1 MRWIILFLVLTA
13 CAGQHSFPT
22 YENFNK
28 KCYYQHSIDWS
39 NCEDK
44 FKAMEDI
51 HKGQIELWQYKRT
64 F

>member
-13 CAGQHSFPT
+13 CAGEHSFPT

-28 KCYYQHSIDWS
+28 KCYHQQSIDWS
-39 NCEDK
+39 ACEDK
-44 FKAMEDI
+44 YKAIEDM
-51 HKGQIELWQYKRT
+51 HNGEIELWQYKRT

>member
-1 MRWIILFLVLTA
+1 MRWLILFLVLSS

-22 YENFNK
+22 YENFRKPCIQN
-28 KCYYQHSIDWS
+28 YIVHWS

-51 HKGQIELWQYKRT
+51 YERNIDLWQYKRT